1 MSNTTPRPSAPDSP
15 VRHPLS
21 LLKPPAS
28 VRRTAE
34 RCAGLLRHP
43 RARIR
48 VTPGWQAPSTTVVLP
63 AGTATVFVSRHRVS
77 PAMWRALTKAGVS
90 TAAPT
95 APLHLVTLSAVTE
108 TDHSRHTRDMTVSV
122 HLVPPDPAPR
132 PDPTNSRGPDTDA
145 DRSGPGGTEWVGQSP
160 AAGFTPTGS
169 PLNGLGMHCSPQSSS
184 KAPPRCRRPAPV
196 AAMGSPPEADGLS
209 QRVVT

>member
-1 MSNTTPRPSAPDSP
+1 MSNTTPRPSAPDTP

-28 VRRTAE
+28 IRRTAE

-108 TDHSRHTRDMTVSV
+108 TDHLHGTLRDMTVSV
-122 HLVPPDPAPR
+122 HSLFRQILAPR

-145 DRSGPGGTEWVGQSP
+145 DRSRPGGTEWVGSESCGRLHADGQSLEWTWHALLTAEQLERRP
-160 AAGFTPTGS
+160 SPGAAGPGTGGS
-169 PLNGLGMHCSPQSSS
+169 NG
-184 KAPPRCRRPAPV
+184 V
-196 AAMGSPPEADGLS
+196 AA
-209 QRVVT
+209 